1 MARRLVERGVRFVEL
16 IDSGSNRNWDS
27 HGNVQDHVPRA
38 KDVDKPITGLLRDLN
53 AKIPWLFGQT
63 NLVVHRSIAMPKGKG
78 VGISTPALVHG
89 SRVPE

>member
-38 KDVDKPITGLLRDLN
+38 KDVDKPIAGLLRDLN

-89 SRVPE
+89 SLVPE